1 MEISLIV
8 AKILG
13 IYLVISGC
21 FLIFRGKTV
30 PHLLQDF
37 FGHPAIVYLT
47 GVILIFLSSLF
58 LIEHNVW
65 DGTWRTVVTVFM
77 WMVLLKG
84 VAYIFIPETLHKFS
98 GKKVLET
105 FKFNFYGIIAVV
117 VGLGLWYLN

>member
-8 AKILG
+8 AKVLG

-47 GVILIFLSSLF
+47 GVILIFLSSL
-58 LIEHNVW
+58 LLLQHNIW
-65 DGTWRTVVTVFM
+65 DGSWRTVVTIFAWAVF
-77 WMVLLKG
+77 LKG
-84 VAYIFIPETLHKFS
+84 VAYIFFPNMLHKLVN
-98 GKKVLET
+98 KKLLESVSL
-105 FKFNFYGIIAVV
+105 YGIIAIAA
-117 VGLGLWYLN
+117 GLSLFYLS